1 MKHMPQGYV
10 NLRNCT
16 LFTTLDIS
24 RNTCTQSQIL
34 IRAVPPD
41 FCFYFFGEW
50 TILIGPSQQQ
60 KKTKTLKASQNRSF
74 FVNM

>member
-1 MKHMPQGYV
+1 MPRGYV
-10 NLRNCT
+10 NLRNYT

-34 IRAVPPD
+34 IRGVPPD
-41 FCFYFFGEW
+41 FYFYFFGEW
-50 TILIGPSQQQ
+50 TILIGPSQQH